1 MLDFIA
7 DIFEVLL
14 LWILCPVI
22 ALFLLYL
29 LWWHIARHM
38 GLRCF
43 FDKYIESVVEWIRDA
58 FRD

>member
-14 LWILCPVI
+14 LWILSPVI

-29 LWWHIARHM
+29 LLLHIARHM

>member
-14 LWILCPVI
+14 LWILSPVI

-29 LWWHIARHM
+29 LWWHNARHM

-43 FDKYIESVVEWIRDA
+43 FDKYIGMVIEWIRDA

>member
-1 MLDFIA
+1 MLEFIT

-14 LWILCPVI
+14 LWILCPVV

-29 LWWHIARHM
+29 LLWHIARHM

-43 FDKYIESVVEWIRDA
+43 FDKYIEMVVEWIRDA